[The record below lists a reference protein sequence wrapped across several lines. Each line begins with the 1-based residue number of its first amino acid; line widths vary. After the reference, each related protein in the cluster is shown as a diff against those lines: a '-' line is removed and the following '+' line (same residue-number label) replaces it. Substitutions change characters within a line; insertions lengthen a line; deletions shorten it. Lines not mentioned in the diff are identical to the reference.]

1 MLISE
6 QFLLTLPVN
15 RIKWHKNS
23 TLNIKSLCAPGLF
36 ALVLFYTYLIFMVL
50 KKYFIILFLAV
61 LQFAASAQR
70 PMSTTGEKPGG
81 TGKQSDLGNKDN
93 VKSKTT
99 YKQGNA
105 WKLSYPLGN
114 HEEADIDT
122 LLYNYQRQF
131 VPAMNSDA
139 WATTGSFAAEGIN
152 MLYFQ
157 RPQPSA
163 FLFEDALNYWL
174 PTFRKE
180 KFYNVYIP
188 MTLLSYNFGGN
199 RDNHTDRL
207 KGIFAGNV
215 NRKIGIGANIDY
227 LYTKGAYNSQA
238 AKNLIYGFQGY
249 YTGNHY
255 EMQAFLN
262 HYNSQNQENGGITD
276 DLYIENPAV
285 LQGGVD
291 KIEPKSIPTRLNGAQ
306 NRLVGAEFYMS
317 HAYKIGFWRDDTQEG
332 DTIERMTL
340 VPVTKFIYSFDYK
353 YNHRTFKNT
362 RAEEASQFWANTYF
376 NPDYTLD
383 DTHYWSFSN
392 TLGISMIEGFQ
403 KWAKFG
409 LSAYATYEFD
419 RFKQSYLLP
428 QPSENPAE
436 LSPIPEAASL
446 EPEKK
451 RNRLWVGGRLEKM
464 KGSLLRYAANA
475 KFGLMGDAAGDLDI
489 DGYVETRFRLGK
501 DTVRI
506 SAEGF
511 FRNQTPSYLLRHYIS
526 NHFIWNNDFGKTR
539 SFRVGGHLHI
549 PWTKT
554 DLRAGVENIQN
565 CVYFNQNSVP
575 SQYGGSVQIFS
586 ASIDQKLKFGIW
598 NWNNT
603 VTYQASSNQDVI
615 PLPALSVYSN
625 MFLGFTAFRVLHM
638 QIGVDCD
645 YYTKYRG
652 YDYQPATMS
661 FHVQGENPIWVGK
674 FAVANA
680 YVTAKLYKV
689 RFFVLWS
696 HVNQGLFGSNY
707 FSLPHYPI
715 DPRQLRF
722 GLSIDFAN

>member
-1 MLISE
+1 MKSYLYIILLCLISMA
-6 QFLLTLPVN
+6 LPAFPQRGLPQGGN
-15 RIKWHKNS
+15 GSPNS
-23 TLNIKSLCAPGLF
+23 NAN
-36 ALVLFYTYLIFMVL
+36 
-50 KKYFIILFLAV
+50 
-61 LQFAASAQR
+61 
-70 PMSTTGEKPGG
+70 EK
-81 TGKQSDLGNKDN
+81 
-93 VKSKTT
+93 VV

-105 WKLSYPLGN
+105 WTLSYPLGT
-114 HEEADIDT
+114 HEESTIDT

-152 MLYFQ
+152 MIYFD

-163 FLFEDALNYWL
+163 VMFEDALEYWL
-174 PTFRKE
+174 PTFSKE

-215 NRKIGIGANIDY
+215 NKKIGLGANIDY

-249 YTGNHY
+249 FNSNHY
-255 EMQAFLN
+255 EMQAFLT

-276 DLYIENPAV
+276 DLYIEDPAV

-291 KIEPKSIPTRLNGAQ
+291 RIEPKSIPTRLNGAQ

-332 DTIERMTL
+332 DTVERKTL
-340 VPVTKFIYSFDYK
+340 IPVTKFIYAFDYK
-353 YNHRTFKNT
+353 YNHHTFKNT
-362 RAEEASQFWANTYF
+362 RANEETTFWTNTYF
-376 NPDYTLD
+376 DPSATLD
-383 DTHYWSFSN
+383 NTHYWSVAN
-392 TLGISMIEGFQ
+392 TVGISMIEGFQ
-403 KWAKFG
+403 KWAQFG

-419 RFKQSYLLP
+419 HFKQEVLGQDSNGNSSGSSDGSQDEDSRLTPLP
-428 QPSENPAE
+428 AGFEIQNN
-436 LSPIPEAASL
+436 
-446 EPEKK
+446 KK
-451 RNRLWVGGRLEKM
+451 RNRLWIGGRLEKM
-464 KGSLLRYAANA
+464 KGSHLRYAANV
-475 KFGLMGDAAGDLDI
+475 KFGLMGDAAGDLDV
-489 DGYVETRFRLGK
+489 DGYVESRFKLGK
-501 DTVRI
+501 DTVKI
-506 SAEGF
+506 AAEGF
-511 FRNQTPSYLLRHYIS
+511 FRNQTPSYLLRYYIS
-526 NHFIWNNDFGKTR
+526 NHFVWNNDFGKIR
-539 SFRVGGHLHI
+539 SFRAGGKLHI
-549 PWTKT
+549 PWTRT
-554 DLRAGVENIQN
+554 DIRAGVENVQN
-565 CVYFNQNSVP
+565 CVYFNSQSMP
-575 SQYGGSVQIFS
+575 QQYGGSVQIFS
-586 ASIDQKLKFGIW
+586 AAIDQRLKFGIW

-603 VTYQASSNQDVI
+603 VTYQVSSNQDVI
-615 PLPALSVYSN
+615 PLPTLSIYSN
-625 MFLGFTAFRVLHM
+625 MFLDFTAFKVLHM

-661 FHVQGENPIWVGK
+661 FHVQGENPIEVGN

-680 YVTAKLYKV
+680 YLTAKLYKV

-696 HVNQGLFGSNY
+696 HVNQGLFGRNY

-722 GLSIDFAN
+722 GLSVDFAN

>member
-1 MLISE
+1 MKPYIY
-6 QFLLTLPVN
+6 
-15 RIKWHKNS
+15 I
-23 TLNIKSLCAPGLF
+23 
-36 ALVLFYTYLIFMVL
+36 VLFC
-50 KKYFIILFLAV
+50 IITLA
-61 LQFAASAQR
+61 SPGWSQR
-70 PMSTTGEKPGG
+70 SMPGNGNMSSRNSQSSHNDSESSEK
-81 TGKQSDLGNKDN
+81 T
-93 VKSKTT
+93 V

-105 WKLSYPLGN
+105 WSLSYPLGT
-114 HEEADIDT
+114 HEVSSIDT

-131 VPAMNSDA
+131 VPAINSDA
-139 WATTGSFAAEGIN
+139 WATTGAFASEGIN
-152 MLYFQ
+152 MIYFD
-157 RPQPSA
+157 RPQTSS
-163 FLFEDALNYWL
+163 FFFEDALYHWL
-174 PTFRKE
+174 PTFSKE

-215 NRKIGIGANIDY
+215 NKKIGLGANIDY

-238 AKNLIYGFQGY
+238 AKNLIYGVQGY
-249 YTGNHY
+249 YTGDHY
-255 EMQAFLN
+255 EMQTFLN

-276 DLYIENPAV
+276 DLYIKDPAV

-317 HAYKIGFWRDDTQEG
+317 HAYKLGFWRDDTQEG
-332 DTIERMTL
+332 DTIERKTL

-353 YNHRTFKNT
+353 YNHHTFKNT
-362 RAEEASQFWANTYF
+362 RSAEETSFWENTYF
-376 NPDYTLD
+376 NPSSTLD
-383 DTHYWSFSN
+383 NTHHWSVSN
-392 TLGISMIEGFQ
+392 SVGISMIEGFQ

-419 RFKQSYLLP
+419 HFKQDVLGMDNDDASGDNETSLTPLP
-428 QPSENPAE
+428 EGFEIINN
-436 LSPIPEAASL
+436 
-446 EPEKK
+446 KK
-451 RNRLWVGGRLEKM
+451 RNRLWVGGRLERM
-464 KGSLLRYAANA
+464 NGSHLRYAANV
-475 KFGLMGDAAGDLDI
+475 KFGLMGDAAGDLEL
-489 DGYVETRFRLGK
+489 DGNIETHFKLGK

-511 FRNQTPSYLLRHYIS
+511 FRNQTPSYLLRYYMS
-526 NHFIWNNDFGKTR
+526 NHFVWNNDFGKIR
-539 SFRVGGHLHI
+539 SFRVGGKLHI
-549 PWTKT
+549 PWTLT
-554 DLRAGVENIQN
+554 DIRAGVENVQN
-565 CVYFNQNSVP
+565 CVYFNPQSLP
-575 SQYGGSVQIFS
+575 QQYGGSVQIFS
-586 ASIDQKLKFGIW
+586 ASIDQRLQFGIW

-603 VTYQASSNQDVI
+603 VTYQVTSNKDVI
-615 PLPALSVYSN
+615 PLPSLSIYSN
-625 MFLGFTAFRVLHM
+625 MFLGFTAFKVLTL

-645 YYTKYRG
+645 YYTRYRG

-661 FHVQGENPIWVGK
+661 FHVQGENPIEVGN

-680 YVTAKLYKV
+680 YLTAKLYKV

-696 HVNQGLFGSNY
+696 HVNQGLFGNNY

>member
-1 MLISE
+1 MPAFSQRGLSPSGSGSS
-6 QFLLTLPVN
+6 QN
-15 RIKWHKNS
+15 NS
-23 TLNIKSLCAPGLF
+23 SNSSSND
-36 ALVLFYTYLIFMVL
+36 
-50 KKYFIILFLAV
+50 KKVY
-61 LQFAASAQR
+61 
-70 PMSTTGEKPGG
+70 KPG
-81 TGKQSDLGNKDN
+81 S
-93 VKSKTT
+93 
-99 YKQGNA
+99 A
-105 WKLSYPLGN
+105 WTLSYPLGT
-114 HEEADIDT
+114 HEESTIDT

-152 MLYFQ
+152 MIYFD

-163 FLFEDALNYWL
+163 FMFENALEYWL
-174 PTFRKE
+174 PTFSKE

-199 RDNHTDRL
+199 RNNHTDRL
-207 KGIFAGNV
+207 TGIFAGNV
-215 NRKIGIGANIDY
+215 NKKIGLGANIDY
-227 LYTKGAYNSQA
+227 LYTKGAYNNQA

-249 YTGNHY
+249 FNSNHY

-276 DLYIENPAV
+276 DLYIEDPAV

-291 KIEPKSIPTRLNGAQ
+291 RIESKSIPTRLNGAQ
-306 NRLVGAEFYMS
+306 NRLIGAEFYMS

-332 DTIERMTL
+332 DTIERKTL

-353 YNHRTFKNT
+353 YNHRSFKNT
-362 RAEEASQFWANTYF
+362 RADEETSLWTNTYF
-376 NPDYTLD
+376 NPSATLD
-383 DTHYWSFSN
+383 DTHYWSVANSV
-392 TLGISMIEGFQ
+392 GISMIEGFQ

-419 RFKQSYLLP
+419 HFKQSVFGLP
-428 QPSENPAE
+428 TADGSSTGSEDESQTDSGLTP
-436 LSPIPEAASL
+436 LPEGFQIMND
-446 EPEKK
+446 KK
-451 RNRLWVGGRLEKM
+451 RNRLWIGGRLEKM
-464 KGSLLRYAANA
+464 KGTHLRYAANV

-489 DGYVETRFRLGK
+489 DGYVESRFKLGK
-501 DTVRI
+501 DTVKI
-506 SAEGF
+506 AAEGF
-511 FRNQTPSYLLRHYIS
+511 FRNQTPSYLMRYYIS
-526 NHFIWNNDFGKTR
+526 NHFVWDNDFGKTR
-539 SFRVGGHLHI
+539 SFRVGGKLHI
-549 PWTKT
+549 PWTRT
-554 DLRAGVENIQN
+554 DLRAGVENVQN
-565 CVYFNQNSVP
+565 CVYFNPQSMP
-575 SQYGGSVQIFS
+575 QQHGGSVQIFS
-586 ASIDQKLKFGIW
+586 AAIDQRLKFGIW

-603 VTYQASSNQDVI
+603 VTYQVSSNQDVI
-615 PLPALSVYSN
+615 PLPTLSIYSN
-625 MFLGFTAFRVLHM
+625 MFLGFTAFKVLHM

-661 FHVQGENPIWVGK
+661 FHVQGENPIEVGN

-696 HVNQGLFGSNY
+696 HVNQGLFSKNY
-707 FSLPHYPI
+707 FSMPHYPL

>member
-1 MLISE
+1 MNLKRLFHIYLLIIVTGVS
-6 QFLLTLPVN
+6 F
-15 RIKWHKNS
+15 
-23 TLNIKSLCAPGLF
+23 
-36 ALVLFYTYLIFMVL
+36 
-50 KKYFIILFLAV
+50 
-61 LQFAASAQR
+61 AQR
-70 PMSTTGEKPGG
+70 PMSTGNNPVNRSGNNASSSQL
-81 TGKQSDLGNKDN
+81 GKNSANTSDQK
-93 VKSKTT
+93 T
-99 YKQGNA
+99 YKPGNA
-105 WKLSYPLGN
+105 WTLSYPLGT
-114 HEEADIDT
+114 HEESTIDT

-163 FLFEDALNYWL
+163 FLFEDALQYWL
-174 PTFRKE
+174 PTFSKE

-215 NRKIGIGANIDY
+215 NKKIGVGANIDY
-227 LYTKGAYNSQA
+227 LYTKGAYNGQA

-317 HAYKIGFWRDDTQEG
+317 HAYKVGFWRDDTQEG
-332 DTIERMTL
+332 DTIERRTL

-353 YNHRTFKNT
+353 YNHRTFKNI
-362 RAEEASQFWANTYF
+362 RADEASSFWENTYF
-376 NPDYTLD
+376 NPDATFD
-383 DTHYWSFSN
+383 NTHYWSFSN

-419 RFKQSYLLP
+419 RFKQSYL
-428 QPSENPAE
+428 
-436 LSPIPEAASL
+436 IPESSGSEESQDNPVTLTPLPEGFAMDL
-446 EPEKK
+446 EKK

-464 KGSLLRYAANA
+464 KGTLLRYAANA
-475 KFGLMGDAAGDLDI
+475 KFGLMGDAAGDIDI
-489 DGYVETRFRLGK
+489 DGYVETRFKLGK

-506 SAEGF
+506 SADGF
-511 FRNQTPSYLLRHYIS
+511 FRNQTPSYLLRHYVS

-549 PWTKT
+549 PWTRT
-554 DLRAGVENIQN
+554 DLRAGVENVQN
-565 CVYFNQNSVP
+565 CVYFNSSSMPQ
-575 SQYGGSVQIFS
+575 QHGGSVQIFS

-615 PLPALSVYSN
+615 PLPALSIYSN
-625 MFLGFTAFRVLHM
+625 MFLNFIAFRVLHI
-638 QIGVDCD
+638 QLGIDCD
-645 YYTKYRG
+645 YYTKYKS

-661 FHVQGENPIWVGK
+661 FHVQGENPIWCGN

-680 YVTAKLYKV
+680 YVTAKLSKV

-707 FSLPHYPI
+707 FSMPHYPI

-722 GLSIDFAN
+722 GISIDFAN

>member
-1 MLISE
+1 MKLYI
-6 QFLLTLPVN
+6 
-15 RIKWHKNS
+15 H
-23 TLNIKSLCAPGLF
+23 
-36 ALVLFYTYLIFMVL
+36 LIFM
-50 KKYFIILFLAV
+50 LA
-61 LQFAASAQR
+61 AAVALPAFSQSQ
-70 PMSTTGEKPGG
+70 MSRNGGERGNGSSHSTSDNHKETTVYKPG
-81 TGKQSDLGNKDN
+81 S
-93 VKSKTT
+93 
-99 YKQGNA
+99 A
-105 WKLSYPLGN
+105 WTLSNPLGT
-114 HEEADIDT
+114 HEESTIDT

-152 MLYFQ
+152 MIYFD

-163 FLFEDALNYWL
+163 FLFEDALQYWL
-174 PTFRKE
+174 PTFAKE

-215 NRKIGIGANIDY
+215 NKKIGIGANIDY

-249 YTGNHY
+249 YNGDHY

-276 DLYIENPAV
+276 DLYIEDPAV

-332 DTIERMTL
+332 DTVERRTL
-340 VPVTKFIYSFDYK
+340 VPVTKFIYAFDYK
-353 YNHRTFKNT
+353 YNHHTFKNT
-362 RAEEASQFWANTYF
+362 RADEETTFWQNMYF
-376 NPDYTLD
+376 NPSATLD
-383 DTHYWSFSN
+383 NTHYWSFSN
-392 TLGISMIEGFQ
+392 TVGISMIEGFQ
-403 KWAKFG
+403 KWAQFG

-419 RFKQSYLLP
+419 HFRQGVLAGSDTGNVTEGEETAVLTPLPEGFELL
-428 QPSENPAE
+428 ND
-436 LSPIPEAASL
+436 
-446 EPEKK
+446 KK
-451 RNRLWVGGRLEKM
+451 RNRLWIGGRLERM
-464 KGSLLRYAANA
+464 KGTHIRYFANA
-475 KFGLMGDAAGDLDI
+475 KFGLMGDAAGDLDV
-489 DGYVETRFRLGK
+489 DGAIETRFKLGK
-501 DTVRI
+501 DTVKI
-506 SAEGF
+506 SADGF
-511 FRNQTPSYLLRHYIS
+511 FRNQTPSYLLRYYFS
-526 NHFIWNNDFGKTR
+526 NHFVWNNDFGKIR
-539 SFRVGGHLHI
+539 SFRVGGKLHI
-549 PWTKT
+549 PWTRT
-554 DLRAGVENIQN
+554 DLRAGVENVQN
-565 CVYFNQNSVP
+565 CVYFDQNSMP
-575 SQYGGSVQIFS
+575 QQYGGSVQIFS
-586 ASIDQKLKFGIW
+586 AAIDQKLKFGIW

-603 VTYQASSNQDVI
+603 VTYQVSSNQDVI
-615 PLPALSVYSN
+615 PLPALSIYSN

-638 QIGVDCD
+638 QLGVDCD
-645 YYTKYRG
+645 YYTRYRG
-652 YDYQPATMS
+652 YAYQPATMS
-661 FHVQGENPIWVGK
+661 FHVQGENPVEVGN

-696 HVNQGLFGSNY
+696 HVNQGLFGRNY
-707 FSLPHYPI
+707 FSMPHYPI

>member
-1 MLISE
+1 MEIYAR
-6 QFLLTLPVN
+6 FLLTLLSHIPIMN
-15 RIKWHKNS
+15 
-23 TLNIKSLCAPGLF
+23 
-36 ALVLFYTYLIFMVL
+36 L
-50 KKYFIILFLAV
+50 KKYTLLFIITIFPLLT
-61 LQFAASAQR
+61 LAQR
-70 PMSTTGEKPGG
+70 PMSASGENIGG
-81 TGKQSDLGNKDN
+81 AGKQSNNLNKDSGT
-93 VKSKTT
+93 KKET
-99 YKQGNA
+99 YKPGNA

-114 HEEADIDT
+114 HEESTLDT

-131 VPAMNSDA
+131 IPAMNSDA
-139 WATTGSFAAEGIN
+139 WATTGSFAAEGID

-163 FLFEDALNYWL
+163 FMFEDALQYWL
-174 PTFRKE
+174 PSFKKE

-207 KGIFAGNV
+207 KGVFAGNV
-215 NRKIGIGANIDY
+215 NKKIGIGANIDY

-276 DLYIENPAV
+276 DLYIEDPAV

-332 DTIERMTL
+332 DTIERLTL

-353 YNHRTFKNT
+353 YNHHTFKNT
-362 RAEEASQFWANTYF
+362 RADEASSFWANTYF

-383 DTHYWSFSN
+383 DTHYWSFAN

-428 QPSENPAE
+428 KPSEEPKE
-436 LSPIPEAASL
+436 LTPLPEGFTFDH
-446 EPEKK
+446 EKK
-451 RNRLWVGGRLEKM
+451 RNRLWIGGRLEKM

-489 DGYVETRFRLGK
+489 DGYIETRFRLGK

-506 SAEGF
+506 SADGF

-526 NHFIWNNDFGKTR
+526 NHFVWNNDFGKTR

-565 CVYFNQNSVP
+565 CVYFNSSSMPQ
-575 SQYGGSVQIFS
+575 QHGGSIQIFS
-586 ASIDQKLKFGIW
+586 ASIEQKLRFGIW

-603 VTYQASSNQDVI
+603 VTYQASSNQDI
-615 PLPALSVYSN
+615 MPLPALSVYSN

-638 QIGVDCD
+638 QLGVDCD

-661 FHVQGENPIWVGK
+661 FHVQGENPIWVGN

-696 HVNQGLFGSNY
+696 HVNQGLFGRNY

>member
-1 MLISE
+1 MNLRKLFFIYILIAVA
-6 QFLLTLPVN
+6 T
-15 RIKWHKNS
+15 
-23 TLNIKSLCAPGLF
+23 SL
-36 ALVLFYTYLIFMVL
+36 
-50 KKYFIILFLAV
+50 
-61 LQFAASAQR
+61 SAQR
-70 PMSTTGEKPGG
+70 SLSSSGS
-81 TGKQSDLGNKDN
+81 TGKKPNTSNSDNSDR
-93 VKSKTT
+93 KS
-99 YKQGNA
+99 YPPGNA
-105 WKLSYPLGN
+105 WTLSYPLGT
-114 HEEADIDT
+114 HEESTIDT

-131 VPAMNSDA
+131 IPSMNSDA

-152 MLYFQ
+152 MIYFQ

-163 FLFEDALNYWL
+163 FMFEDALQYWL
-174 PTFRKE
+174 PTFNKE

-207 KGIFAGNV
+207 KGVFAGNV

-249 YTGNHY
+249 YTGDHY

-276 DLYIENPAV
+276 DLYIEDPAV

-306 NRLVGAEFYMS
+306 NRLVGAEIYMS

-332 DTIERMTL
+332 DTIEKRTL

-353 YNHRTFKNT
+353 YNHHTFKNI
-362 RAEEASQFWANTYF
+362 RANEASQFWQNTYF
-376 NPDYTLD
+376 NPSSTLD
-383 DTHYWSFSN
+383 ETHYWSVTN
-392 TLGISMIEGFQ
+392 TVGISMIEGFQ

-409 LSAYATYEFD
+409 LSAYATYELDQF
-419 RFKQSYLLP
+419 RQSYLLP
-428 QPSENPAE
+428 DSSAGGASSGDNSTNADNTASG
-436 LSPIPEAASL
+436 LSPLPEDFTID
-446 EPEKK
+446 PRKK
-451 RNRLWVGGRLEKM
+451 RNRLWIGGRLEKM

-489 DGYVETRFRLGK
+489 DGYVETRFKLGK

-506 SAEGF
+506 SADGF
-511 FRNQTPSYLLRHYIS
+511 FRNQTPSYLLRYYIS
-526 NHFIWNNDFGKTR
+526 NHFVWNNDFGKTR

-549 PWTKT
+549 PWTRT
-554 DLRAGVENIQN
+554 DLRAAVENVQN
-565 CVYFNQNSVP
+565 CVFFNP
-575 SQYGGSVQIFS
+575 SSLPEQYGGSVQIFS
-586 ASIDQKLKFGIW
+586 ASIEQKLKFGIW

-603 VTYQASSNQDVI
+603 ITYQASSNQDVI
-615 PLPALSVYSN
+615 PLPALSIYSN
-625 MFLGFTAFRVLHM
+625 MFIRFKAFKVLEA
-638 QIGVDCD
+638 QIGIDCD

-661 FHVQGENPIWVGK
+661 FHTQGENPVWVGN

-680 YVTAKLYKV
+680 YLTAKIHKT

-696 HVNQGLFGSNY
+696 HVNQGLFGNNY

-715 DPRQLRF
+715 NPRQLRF
-722 GLSIDFAN
+722 GVSIDFAN